1 MMAAAKAKSH
11 CHEIRQQQLLAGD
24 YDLDYSSDGLGE
36 AEDPCEE
43 AVKQAKQIALLAAAE
58 QRDSLEAEVQT
69 KAKAGAQQP
78 AGMPIWGTPYQLH
91 LNHQKPHH
99 GELIASVWHLSCMW
113 LHQGKTL
120 DVTLVLAC

>member
-24 YDLDYSSDGLGE
+24 YDLDYSSEGLGE

-58 QRDSLEAEVQT
+58 KKESLEAEV
-69 KAKAGAQQP
+69 KARAKAVAKQP
-78 AGMPIWGTPYQLH
+78 AAGALSH
-91 LNHQKPHH
+91 EEHH
-99 GELIASVWHLSCMW
+99 HAD
-113 LHQGKTL
+113 LHQ
-120 DVTLVLAC
+120 